1 MVLALPFLQAVL
13 KMFFLPNA
21 PLLNFLRALAY
32 GFALAGAVVVAFFIG
47 WLCSDESH
55 AFSVKVPALCTDS
68 QLKPAVRSHP
78 TGAARLRVT
87 PLRSLPAGSSL
98 SRSSDCA
105 RNVLLR
111 SQSSNCLGAILSWAA
126 PALAGGWSIMLAG
139 ISFFISRSHEES
151 GLAAASKLLPVAV
164 RVNACCHPAA
174 AVVVSAL
181 TCQTRATLSAAVISA
196 LQLGG
201 SADRRG
207 ADAPCRRVTSF
218 RRRWPHFHR
227 HHFMRCAWLGA
238 LYCAPRIA
246 QHAGFH
252 KWWCVRLFESTRS
265 RTSAYSCSHA

>member
-21 PLLNFLRALAY
+21 PLLNFMRALAY

-55 AFSVKVPALCTDS
+55 AFSVKVPALCTDL

-78 TGAARLRVT
+78 TCAARLRVT
-87 PLRSLPAGSSL
+87 PLRSLPTGSPL
-98 SRSSDCA
+98 SSSSDCA

-151 GLAAASKLLPVAV
+151 GLAAASKLLPIAV
-164 RVNACCHPAA
+164 RVNACCYRT
-174 AVVVSAL
+174 VVVYRADMPNTCNSLSCCHLCFAVGWQRRSAL
-181 TCQTRATLSAAVISA
+181 CRCPSQTRYKFSAALASFPPASFHALCLAGSA
-196 LQLGG
+196 LL
-201 SADRRG
+201 RT
-207 ADAPCRRVTSF
+207 P
-218 RRRWPHFHR
+218 
-227 HHFMRCAWLGA
+227 
-238 LYCAPRIA
+238 YC
-246 QHAGFH
+246 
-252 KWWCVRLFESTRS
+252 STRWLPQVVV
-265 RTSAYSCSHA
+265 RTAL